1 MAQTKKKGQSPKK
14 KGQKAD
20 EKNVKNVKKTRK
32 PGELS
37 TFQKVVIVLFVVV
50 FALSTLAGALA
61 SVFQSTQNQSIE
73 YNVDYVDSQYA
84 DYVADLESQLEGDP
98 ENTETLLA
106 AARACSS
113 WGTSVMMLAAND
125 DEASH
130 GTELVQR
137 AVGYYDRYLA
147 LDNASD
153 ARAERAMCEYYLGDA
168 ETATSDLEAVTTDDP
183 EYAPAW
189 YDLGSLYEAQG
200 LTDDALAAYQ
210 KAVELDPDD
219 EQGVGSSAQSR
230 VDALTGADEEG
241 EDDASSDDDAD
252 AGSDDAAGTNENDD
266 SSETGE

>member
-1 MAQTKKKGQSPKK
+1 MAQTKKKSQGSKQ
-14 KGQKAD
+14 KGRQAD
-20 EKNVKNVKKTRK
+20 EKNVKKTRK

-84 DYVADLESQLEGDP
+84 DYVADLESQLETDP
-98 ENTETLLA
+98 ENADTLLA
-106 AARACSS
+106 TARACSS
-113 WGTSVMMLAAND
+113 WGSSVMMLAAND

-130 GTELVQR
+130 GTELMQR

-147 LDNASD
+147 IDNASD

-168 ETATSDLEAVTTDDP
+168 ETATADLEAVTTDDP

-210 KAVELDPDD
+210 KAAELDADN
-219 EQGVGSSAQSR
+219 EQGVGTNAQSR
-230 VDALTGADEEG
+230 VDALTGADDKG
-241 EDDASSDDDAD
+241 SADDDASADDASASEGDGTAD
-252 AGSDDAAGTNENDD
+252 AG

>member
-1 MAQTKKKGQSPKK
+1 MSKRRSTQQ
-14 KGQKAD
+14 
-20 EKNVKNVKKTRK
+20 KTRTQASEATPVAK
-32 PGELS
+32 KRERRPGELS
-37 TFQKVVIVLFVVV
+37 TFQKAVVIVFIVI

-84 DYVADLESQLEGDP
+84 DYVADLESQLETDP
-98 ENTETLLA
+98 ENADTLLA
-106 AARACSS
+106 TARACSS
-113 WGTSVMMLAAND
+113 WGSSVMMLAAND

-130 GTELVQR
+130 GTELMQR

-147 LDNASD
+147 IDNASD

-168 ETATSDLEAVTTDDP
+168 ETATADLEAVTTDDP

-210 KAVELDPDD
+210 KAVAELDPC
-219 EQGVGSSAQSR
+219 SR
-230 VDALTGADEEG
+230 FCL
-241 EDDASSDDDAD
+241 
-252 AGSDDAAGTNENDD
+252 AAGFYEGFPDVAGLSFEQQHFNLRP
-266 SSETGE
+266 GVLL